1 MLNVFT
7 AWKPNKK
14 VQEMHKNSA
23 QNVECM
29 RKKHKR
35 VEILHRS
42 IQKAIVPENINK
54 SNIFNI

>member
-1 MLNVFT
+1 MLDVFI

-29 RKKHKR
+29 KKKHK
-35 VEILHRS
+35 S
-42 IQKAIVPENINK
+42 WNSA
-54 SNIFNI
+54 